1 MPCGPKSR
9 MRPKTLRLPLMI
21 FIRVAVCHAELVSN
35 VEGDVEYEGAVFA
48 AAHRKAD
55 EFDTVF
61 FDDER
66 EAQCLLVEVDGR
78 VDFQIFLIEVDGN
91 MVEFLDDHI
100 AVHGGNRDLTAQRLA
115 AEYRTGEDFDGA
127 SEEHDDESFIHDGFF
142 IKDIGWLIEII
153 RVCAAAEDCNGWRER

>member
-66 EAQCLLVEVDGR
+66 KAQCLLVEVDGR

-100 AVHGGNRDLTAQRLA
+100 AVHGGNRDLTAQRLP
-115 AEYRTGEDFDGA
+115 AEYRIDKENIVVRPGGCSTG
-127 SEEHDDESFIHDGFF
+127 
-142 IKDIGWLIEII
+142 
-153 RVCAAAEDCNGWRER
+153 VAEPQPGTPQQAPLQTRLRAQFETCPH